1 MLKIFLVAD
10 KNYRQFGVSHLINN
24 FFIQSLHNLEALN
37 AVNAVDEDVSMHVH
51 TVLGGED
58 AVLVLPGCV
67 DQGELE
73 LLILDSDCLVK
84 CVLNC
89 RVIGVY
95 ELALERKL
103 LQMFN
108 YEESTVT

>member
-1 MLKIFLVAD
+1 MNVGRIFWRE
-10 KNYRQFGVSHLINN
+10 NG
-24 FFIQSLHNLEALN
+24 
-37 AVNAVDEDVSMHVH
+37 
-51 TVLGGED
+51 
-58 AVLVLPGCV
+58 VLVLAGCV

-103 LQMFN
+103 LHMFN